1 MKKHISIFLSLLVLS
16 LISFSAWGEVVNL
29 NKADAAAFQQFLT
42 GIGPVKAQAI
52 VKYRSKNGAF
62 ESLDE
67 LIEVPG
73 IGNEL
78 LKTNR
83 KSLSLK
89 SGVTKSDAKSV
100 SEKKSSAKK
109 SVDSKKKSASEAV
122 DKTKKS
128 AKKSASEINSKA
140 KAKASDAKKQLK
152 KNKS

>member
-1 MKKHISIFLSLLVLS
+1 MKNHISIFLSLLVLS
-16 LISFSAWGEVVNL
+16 LVSFSAWGEVVNL
-29 NKADAAAFQQFLT
+29 NKADAAAFQQHLT

-62 ESLDE
+62 KSLDD
-67 LIEVPG
+67 LKEVPG

-83 KSLSLK
+83 KLLSLK

-109 SVDSKKKSASEAV
+109 SVDNKKNSATEAV
-122 DKTKKS
+122 DKKKKS
-128 AKKSASEINSKA
+128 AKKSESEINSKA
-140 KAKASDAKKQLK
+140 KTKASDAKKKLK
-152 KNKS
+152 KKKS